1 MIWDGI
7 GTLTIGT
14 LTILKNFITHFS
26 SHCSTLCS
34 SGCSSRCSSRRAKF
48 SMLLGLTMVLA
59 SCGGS
64 SSGGGGGGSSSGPAP
79 TVTMSASP
87 ATLVAGQSTTLSW
100 TTTNASSA
108 AINSNVGA
116 SPGGVP
122 VPSGSAS
129 VTPSQNTTY
138 TITVTGNGQ
147 QTTAT
152 ATVAVSPMT
161 SFDGIN
167 SAQAEGG
174 TSEDDI
180 DPNGAV
186 GTKQFME
193 YVNTSYQGYDKVTQA
208 PVWTSNGVSAP
219 LPIATPWQSGAFSV
233 PQCSKS
239 YIQLDA
245 VILFDRL
252 ASRWVIAA
260 KTTAENHYYFCIA
273 VSSTDDLTSPSFT
286 WYDYFYSLDPYLNNG
301 QYLPD
306 WPKLGTWWNGY
317 FAGLD
322 TIDISVV
329 NGVSQQ
335 TEVGVVACAFDRAD
349 MLLGYSQ
356 DQSGQPNVKPMQCFN
371 DPDTAAR
378 TSNGIY
384 LAHSLIPADVD
395 GTTAPPSTRDELMVS
410 IQNPQNP
417 NAANG
422 PTTSSTINLW
432 DFHVD
437 WTTPANSSF
446 TLASSPA
453 TNTYTPGCYTAAL
466 AAQTICIPEPGLPQ
480 PIGGLKVDSV
490 GDRLMPRFAYRN
502 FGGSGYESFLISHTV
517 QTNLGV
523 GQDVQQTGIR
533 WYELRGSGVPTI
545 FQQGTITP
553 DATFFRYLPSIA
565 QDKSGNAAVGYSIS
579 NPVTN
584 PGISLS
590 FWNLN
595 DGQPSELTILNG
607 PGEEIPF
614 NPATGAIINNG
625 QWGSYATITVD
636 PVDDCTF
643 WYVNEYWPGNLTGEP
658 GPWST
663 NISYFQLP
671 TCQ

>member
-1 MIWDGI
+1 M
-7 GTLTIGT
+7 
-14 LTILKNFITHFS
+14 F
-26 SHCSTLCS
+26 
-34 SGCSSRCSSRRAKF
+34 
-48 SMLLGLTMVLA
+48 LGLTMVLA

-64 SSGGGGGGSSSGPAP
+64 ASGGGGSSPAP
-79 TVTMSASP
+79 KAVMSANP
-87 ATLVAGQSTTLSW
+87 TALIAGQSTTLNW

-108 AINSNVGA
+108 AITSNVGA
-116 SPGGVP
+116 SPGGVA
-122 VPSGSAS
+122 VPSGSVT
-129 VTPSQNTTY
+129 VTPSQTTIY
-138 TITVTGNGQ
+138 TITVTGNSQ

-152 ATVAVSPMT
+152 ATVTVSHIT

-174 TSEDDI
+174 TNEDDI

-208 PVWTSNGVSAP
+208 PVWTSNGASAP
-219 LPIATPWQSGAFSV
+219 QPIGTPWQNGDFSV
-233 PQCSKS
+233 PLCSKS
-239 YIQLDA
+239 AIPLDA
-245 VILFDRL
+245 VIIFDRL

-260 KTTAENHYYFCIA
+260 KTTLENHYYFCIA
-273 VSSTDDLTSPSFT
+273 VSNTDDLTDPSFT
-286 WYDYFYSLDPYLNNG
+286 WYDYFYELDPYLNDG
-301 QYLPD
+301 KYLPD

-317 FAGLD
+317 YAALD
-322 TIDISVV
+322 AINVSVV
-329 NGVSQQ
+329 NGASQQ

-371 DPDTAAR
+371 DPDTSVR
-378 TSNGIY
+378 TSNGVY

-395 GTTAPPSTRDELMVS
+395 GTTPPPSTRDELMVS
-410 IQNPQNP
+410 IQNPQFP
-417 NAANG
+417 NSTNG

-432 DFHVD
+432 DFHLD

-446 TLASSPA
+446 TLVSTPT
-453 TNTYTPGCYTAAL
+453 TNTYTPGCYTAPL
-466 AAQTICIPEPGLPQ
+466 AAQTICVPEPGLPQ
-480 PIGGLKVDSV
+480 PIGGLKIDSV

-502 FGGSGYESFLISHTV
+502 FGSYESFLISHTV
-517 QTNLGV
+517 QTNLGM
-523 GQDVQQTGIR
+523 GQEVQQTGIR
-533 WYELRGSGVPTI
+533 WYELRGSAVPTV

-553 DATFFRYLPSIA
+553 DNTFFRFLPSIA
-565 QDKSGNAAVGYSIS
+565 QDKDGNAAVGYSIS
-579 NPVTN
+579 NPATN

-595 DGQPSELTILNG
+595 DGSQPFELTILNG

-614 NPATGAIINNG
+614 NPATRTIINDG
-625 QWGSYATITVD
+625 LWGSYAVITVD

-643 WYVNEYWPGNLTGEP
+643 WYVNEYWPVNLTGEP
-658 GPWST
+658 GPWLT